1 MIKIILFAVLF
12 FYALYRVGGFLL
24 KILSLGATNSQ
35 DSRRPKDGS
44 VHVDSNPKENKK
56 SFEGGEYVDFEEI
69 K

>member
-1 MIKIILFAVLF
+1 MIKLILFAVLF

-24 KILSLGATNSQ
+24 KILSLGATNPQ
-35 DSRRPKDGS
+35 ENRRPNDGN
-44 VHVDSNPKENKK
+44 VHVDSNPNRDKK